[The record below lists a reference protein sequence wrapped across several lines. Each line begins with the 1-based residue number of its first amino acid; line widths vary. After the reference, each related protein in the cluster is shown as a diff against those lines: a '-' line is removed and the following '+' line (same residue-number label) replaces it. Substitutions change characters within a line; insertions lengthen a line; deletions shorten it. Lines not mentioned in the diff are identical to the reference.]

1 MARLAATVSTL
12 MLLGVAPAA
21 AASANAQHQVAV
33 AGTKVTTTT
42 NAASLRVT
50 VRFRPSASAG
60 LVRSGRPELT
70 GVSPFV
76 VVGVGGGSSPN
87 RISGGQG
94 VYTYN
99 LGPVT
104 FSIRYN
110 RPYSNTN
117 WSFLLS
123 PANQAAA
130 EGPVSEVGMAY
141 QVNYGNFS
149 QNASHVEPANYT
161 FHGTMTPCHD
171 YDLQDFT
178 DEVTFPVAGG
188 TSVIDID
195 GAIEC
200 VP

>member
-1 MARLAATVSTL
+1 MAALAATVSTL
-12 MLLGVAPAA
+12 MLLAIAPAA
-21 AASANAQHQVAV
+21 AASANGQHQVA
-33 AGTKVTTTT
+33 ATSTKVTT

-50 VRFRPSASAG
+50 VQFRPSASTG
-60 LVRSGRPELT
+60 LVPSSRPALT
-70 GVSPFV
+70 GVRPFV
-76 VVGVGGGSSPN
+76 VVGVGNGSSPN

-99 LGPVT
+99 LGSVT

-123 PANQAAA
+123 AANQAAA

-188 TSVIDID
+188 TYVIDID
-195 GAIEC
+195 GVIEC

>member
-1 MARLAATVSTL
+1 MAALAATVSTL
-12 MLLGVAPAA
+12 MLLAIVPAA
-21 AASANAQHQVAV
+21 AASANGQHQIA
-33 AGTKVTTTT
+33 ASTDVTA
-42 NAASLRVT
+42 NVASLRVT
-50 VRFRPSASAG
+50 VQFHPSAAAG
-60 LVRSGRPELT
+60 VMPSNRPALT
-70 GVSPFV
+70 GVSPLV
-76 VVGVGGGSSPN
+76 VVGVGGGSSPD

-123 PANQAAA
+123 AANQKLAT
-130 EGPVSEVGMAY
+130 GPVSEVGMAY
-141 QVNYGNFS
+141 QVNSGPFS
-149 QNASHVEPANYT
+149 QNAPHVEPANYT

-178 DEVTFPVAGG
+178 DEVTFPVPGG